1 MTLHKYIE
9 AWIAFPDTNEEK
21 FTISEEMREFLENHQ
36 NDDDVYE
43 EDDLL
48 AVDIDENVVK
58 EMEKVSKFDND
69 KRLIKEIKEHKH
81 DWMNIDIHIIYG

>member
-9 AWIAFPDTNEEK
+9 AWIAFPDLPEEK

-43 EDDLL
+43 EDNLL
-48 AVDIDENVVK
+48 AVDIDENIVK
-58 EMEKVSKFDND
+58 EMEKIARTND
-69 KRLIKEIKEHKH
+69 DKKLVHAVKEHE
-81 DWMNIDIHIIYG
+81 WINVDIHVIFG